1 MCSKDLS
8 ETRKVGLCM
17 RNCAVRSAREKVAYK
32 FSQALAEE
40 PKNLTDDA
48 IAELYV
54 TKFSTIYCI
63 SI

>member
-17 RNCAVRSAREKVAYK
+17 RSAREKVANS
-32 FSQALAEE
+32 FSQALA
-40 PKNLTDDA
+40 DDVA